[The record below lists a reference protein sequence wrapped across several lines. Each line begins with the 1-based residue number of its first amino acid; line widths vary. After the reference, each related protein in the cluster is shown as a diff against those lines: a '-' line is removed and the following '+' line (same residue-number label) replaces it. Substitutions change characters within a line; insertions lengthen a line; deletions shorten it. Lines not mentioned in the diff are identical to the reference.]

1 MKDQSH
7 KRHIAKAIT
16 WRAVGT
22 IDTIVLSWIISGN
35 PFIGL
40 KIGFAEV
47 ITKMFLYYLHERIWF
62 KTKLPESRRRHLLK
76 SITWRITGTIDTML
90 LAWLISGN
98 AMTGLKIG
106 FAEVITKMLLYY
118 IHERIWYRTNYG
130 LTERKH

>member
-1 MKDQSH
+1 
-7 KRHIAKAIT
+7 
-16 WRAVGT
+16 VGT

-35 PFIGL
+35 PLIGL

-76 SITWRITGTIDTML
+76 SITWRITGTMDTML

-98 AMTGLKIG
+98 AITGLKIG

-118 IHERIWYRTNYG
+118 IHERIWYRTDYG